1 MTVKLSSSGARVRGD
16 DYQHLF
22 TWLKALEAFTGDID
36 WIGIEDPVT
45 SNADDV
51 TVRGKSGKW
60 HCYQAK
66 YSTDS
71 SHVADIGWL
80 TKPGKKGPSMI
91 QRFYK
96 LWSGMP
102 KNRPTITLVTNRLP
116 AHGDALMSMID
127 GNDCTVARRLQ
138 QTKPASD
145 RVRASLAEHLDT
157 TEDDAVSFFSD
168 VRFMLGCSKP
178 SLECEAK
185 SHMRAAGLRNNDR
198 ALLEGV
204 EIVRSWVTGGQ
215 VKITAQE
222 VRMAA
227 RRLMRTSDAPTASL
241 SIQMLGRDQDLNAT
255 ISLDWTGLFPDNAPG
270 ARCLPSDPELWNGKF
285 RPELI
290 RVAQQLWS
298 VGGAHVLVRGSMR
311 LPTWFM
317 AGAVLRKTA
326 GFEVSSVQGINT
338 WSSIG
343 EPDDVD
349 IECNVHDL
357 EHDEDLAVGIA
368 LACDPSADVL
378 SYLRDSGIGAKYA
391 SIRPAGG
398 AGNYAISGAAEARGW
413 ALGARDAVRSLV
425 RENRP
430 ACIHLFLAGPH
441 AAVLL
446 LGHLWDRMPRT
457 QLYEYLGSTGDYAPS
472 YTILY

>member
-1 MTVKLSSSGARVRGD
+1 MTVKLSSSGARIRGD
-16 DYQHLF
+16 EYQHTF
-22 TWLKALEAFTGDID
+22 AWLKALEAFTGDID
-36 WIGIEDPVT
+36 RIGIEDPAAR
-45 SNADDV
+45 NADDV
-51 TVRGKSGKW
+51 TVREKSGKW
-60 HCYQAK
+60 RCYQAK
-66 YSTDS
+66 YSADS

-91 QRFYK
+91 QRFYG

-102 KNRPTITLVTNRLP
+102 ENRPVITLVTNRLP
-116 AHGDALMSMID
+116 APGDALMSMID
-127 GNDCTVARRLQ
+127 GDDCTVARRLQ
-138 QTKPASD
+138 QAKPDSD
-145 RVRASLAEHLDT
+145 RARASLAEHLDT
-157 TEDDAVSFFSD
+157 TEDDAVSFFRD

-178 SLECEAK
+178 SLEREVK
-185 SHMRAAGLRNNDR
+185 SHMRAAGLRSDDR
-198 ALLEGV
+198 ALLEGA
-204 EIVRSWVTGGQ
+204 EIVRSWVTRGQ
-215 VKITAQE
+215 REISAQE
-222 VRMAA
+222 VRRAA
-227 RRLMRTSDAPTASL
+227 KRLMRTGDAPTASL
-241 SIQMLGRDQDLNAT
+241 SIQMLGRDQDPNAT
-255 ISLDWTGLFPDNAPG
+255 ISLDWTGLFPDNAPS
-270 ARCLPSDPELWNGKF
+270 ARCLPSDPELWNRKL

-290 RVAQQLWS
+290 RVAQQLRS
-298 VGGAHVLVRGSMR
+298 ADGAHVLIRGSMR

-317 AGAVLRKTA
+317 AGAALRRTA
-326 GFEVSSVQGINT
+326 GFEVSSVQGMNT
-338 WSSIG
+338 WSSVG

-357 EHDEDLAVGIA
+357 EHGGDLAVGIA

-378 SYLRDSGIGAKYA
+378 AYLRDGGIGAKYA

-413 ALGARDAVRSLV
+413 ALGARDAVRNLV

-457 QLYEYLGSTGDYAPS
+457 QLYEYVGPEEYAPS
-472 YTILY
+472 YTILC